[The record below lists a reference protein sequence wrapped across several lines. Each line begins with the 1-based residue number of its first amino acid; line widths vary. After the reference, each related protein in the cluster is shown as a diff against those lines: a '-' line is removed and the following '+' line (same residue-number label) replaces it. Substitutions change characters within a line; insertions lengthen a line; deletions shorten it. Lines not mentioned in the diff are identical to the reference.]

1 MAFIAPRVSRRERV
15 RNPILAGVGDA
26 LQGIP
31 AILQMMQFMEMRQG
45 QEDRDQARFE
55 QEEEE
60 RREAE
65 IAAGLAGPLGE
76 RDLDAYLRAVDR
88 LDLTPEEQRQVDL
101 DFPTEQQWDIG
112 AADAIAARLG
122 DNLPFMDPEYLS
134 QLAAEAGG
142 RGPTIGLSDVLHG
155 APVPGDLSP
164 DLVAGTTP
172 EDMALTGLGA
182 TPSALPEASI
192 DPTAESDWADILSG
206 GGLERLT
213 EQTELDPSMGPVE
226 LGDPRLG
233 IGDHLAQLQGAT
245 KRRLEFMPPLEEAR
259 IAAATAASE
268 AATEASQWERKQIE
282 REYNNSQEMQRLE
295 IDLANRGFDIQ
306 ERQIVHSMNIAQ
318 LQFDAQQ
325 ASLAVEAD
333 QSRRIYNLQ
342 VWQHQKQDQNIAM
355 EREILAK
362 ELSGQ
367 LNPAERA
374 IHDAQMITAN
384 LQNDMLRVQL
394 DMATKEMNGILNPD
408 QRKAMDL
415 DLELKQ
421 LQLNKAK
428 AEASGSLNPT
438 QRIQFDTDIKY
449 KEAQIR
455 ELDRRNISPFPGMSL
470 GGQGDPTSPSVNL
483 NDPDDPEQNVMSYR
497 LSPDGPGLYTST
509 GGEDQEPR
517 RGIDIAHE
525 QLAPLIR
532 DADELRG
539 QFPEESEELLERL
552 AAQVREADFEARAS
566 EGPVPERAEHL
577 LESPHRE
584 DEVDPVS
591 VARRQMGRLSG
602 RQQRVSPKLAELEST
617 IDQLASQL
625 GVDKQALEALI
636 RSSPKKRQAD
646 VAKYAPYEP
655 GWSLT
660 RMLTGQ

>member
-31 AILQMMQFMEMRQG
+31 AILQMMQFMEMQQG
-45 QEDRDQARFE
+45 REDREQARFE
-55 QEEEE
+55 QEEED

-76 RDLDAYLRAVDR
+76 RDLEAYLRAVER

-122 DNLPFMDPEYLS
+122 DNLPFVEPEYLS

-164 DLVAGTTP
+164 DPVAGITP

-182 TPSALPEASI
+182 TTSALPEASI

-245 KRRLEFMPPLEEAR
+245 KRRMEFIPPLERAGIEASIR
-259 IAAATAASE
+259 ADEGRRAGYDLEKFLAQTAADE
-268 AATEASQWERKQIE
+268 AGEERKLRMIMSD
-282 REYNNSQEMQRLE
+282 REHE
-295 IDLANRGFDIQ
+295 
-306 ERQIVHSMNIAQ
+306 AQ
-318 LQFDAQQ
+318 MAQYAQATKFGIMEFDANQ
-325 ASLAVEAD
+325 
-333 QSRRIYNLQ
+333 
-342 VWQHQKQDQNIAM
+342 
-355 EREILAK
+355 
-362 ELSGQ
+362 
-367 LNPAERA
+367 AERA
-374 IHDAQMITAN
+374 ERISLDRQRFETEMARAIREENRDIRAHDLNVIVTEEQTKVAALERQKAEREAAGVFDPKEMLLYDLEYKTAVRN
-384 LQNDMLRVQL
+384 LKLVEVQL
-394 DMATKEMNGILNPD
+394 ALARGELTPLQAER
-408 QRKAMDL
+408 QR
-415 DLELKQ
+415 
-421 LQLNKAK
+421 
-428 AEASGSLNPT
+428 AEINLL
-438 QRIQFDTDIKY
+438 
-449 KEAQIR
+449 EAQA
-455 ELDRRNISPFPGMSL
+455 EDLRRGSGIAALLGTGEGA
-470 GGQGDPTSPSVNL
+470 GGQGDPTSPSVYL
-483 NDPDDPEQNVMSYR
+483 NDPDDPEQNVTSYR

-525 QLAPLIR
+525 QLGSLIQE
-532 DADELRG
+532 ADELRG

-602 RQQRVSPKLAELEST
+602 TQQRVSPKLAQLEST

-625 GVDKQALEALI
+625 GVDKQALEAFI
-636 RSSPKKRQAD
+636 RSSTEQRQTD
-646 VAKYAPYEP
+646 VAKYSPYEP
-655 GWSLT
+655 GGWSLM